1 MQFAVNSIVSDQ
13 VEFLQWRCTEEL
25 NKGSKVR
32 NHFYNQAQTIHF
44 FVGDFFA
51 VYIFEG
57 ESWAPS
63 CGLVKAAVVPI
74 YQLGKLRFGMV
85 NGSPGPITNKW

>member
-44 FVGDFFA
+44 FVGDFLQF
-51 VYIFEG
+51 IF
-57 ESWAPS
+57 
-63 CGLVKAAVVPI
+63 LK
-74 YQLGKLRFGMV
+74 
-85 NGSPGPITNKW
+85 GSPEHHRVG